1 MLSQMSNQC
10 NNEYDDTDGIV
21 IWSPS
26 TKQLTVH
33 YNSYNSNNNNNN
45 NNRIGHS
52 PVPSHTDSTWK
63 RTLDRILKRT
73 KSGKGC

>member
-1 MLSQMSNQC
+1 

-33 YNSYNSNNNNNN
+33 YNSYNSNNSNNNNNN
-45 NNRIGHS
+45 NNRIDPS
-52 PVPSHTDSTWK
+52 PVLSHADSTWK

-73 KSGKGC
+73 KSGK